1 MNNLDRHTLGEERR
15 EAWEKREERRETG
28 EETEEIKETEERR
41 EAGED
46 IQILGLRLSEE
57 TGIGEEQQPRRLPG
71 GGEQQP
77 RRGTGRRSSRVAGG
91 EEQQPRRWWGG
102 AAAACRAGR
111 STSRLK
117 LCARLSPPF
126 PLILLQSA
134 SFPAPESLHA
144 LCPRRQNFT
153 CTRPW
158 LYYFARARSRRP
170 PSSSLRRLW
179 HLGIAESPQA
189 TA

>member
-71 GGEQQP
+71 GG
-77 RRGTGRRSSRVAGG
+77 
-91 EEQQPRRWWGG
+91 G
-102 AAAACRAGR
+102 AAAASRHGEEEQPCRRRGGATATSLVGR
-111 STSRLK
+111 SSSRVPRGEEHQPSEALRTSF
-117 LCARLSPPF
+117 SPFSPY
-126 PLILLQSA
+126 PS
-134 SFPAPESLHA
+134 PERVFS
-144 LCPRRQNFT
+144 
-153 CTRPW
+153 
-158 LYYFARARSRRP
+158 RA
-170 PSSSLRRLW
+170 
-179 HLGIAESPQA
+179 
-189 TA
+189 

>member
-71 GGEQQP
+71 GGS
-77 RRGTGRRSSRVAGG
+77 SSRVAARGGGAAVSPAGRSNSHVAGG
-91 EEQQPRRWWGG
+91 EEQQPR
-102 AAAACRAGR
+102 CRAGR

-134 SFPAPESLHA
+134 SFPVPESLHA

-179 HLGIAESPQA
+179 HLGIAESPQV